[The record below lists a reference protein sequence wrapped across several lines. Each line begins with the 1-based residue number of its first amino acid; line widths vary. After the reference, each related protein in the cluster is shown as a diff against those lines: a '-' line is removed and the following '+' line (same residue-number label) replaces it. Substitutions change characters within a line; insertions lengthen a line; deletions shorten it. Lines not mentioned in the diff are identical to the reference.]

1 MYYKEK
7 DENVRYENGED
18 MTKKENLEE
27 YKKYFKEKKKKQ
39 NFWMI
44 YKCIKVRT
52 NSLQNLILKEEN
64 G

>member
-39 NFWMI
+39 N
-44 YKCIKVRT
+44 
-52 NSLQNLILKEEN
+52 
-64 G
+64 